1 VLGRPKAR
9 ALKGRR
15 IDVLTR
21 RKQEQV
27 VDEGTLFACCLTQ
40 ALSYVEEMEVHFTT
54 DQEAQLAQL
63 ATKAGTDADYLVKAA
78 ALRLLED
85 ETYFHV
91 PPPELPVLHLGAMK
105 SLHRR
110 EIYDDDIR

>member
-1 VLGRPKAR
+1 
-9 ALKGRR
+9 
-15 IDVLTR
+15 
-21 RKQEQV
+21 
-27 VDEGTLFACCLTQ
+27 
-40 ALSYVEEMEVHFTT
+40 
-54 DQEAQLAQL
+54 
-63 ATKAGTDADYLVKAA
+63 LVKAA

-110 EIYDDDIR
+110 DIYDDVR